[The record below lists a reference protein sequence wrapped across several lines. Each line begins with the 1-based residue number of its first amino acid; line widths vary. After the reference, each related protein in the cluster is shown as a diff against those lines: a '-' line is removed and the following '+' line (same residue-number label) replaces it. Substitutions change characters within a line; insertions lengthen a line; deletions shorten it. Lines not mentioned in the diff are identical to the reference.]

1 MKLQKGGPKH
11 DGFIRLCRIIIRG
24 TGSTTYYFDMYDE
37 NDNKIVD
44 NAVAWPY
51 SSNQTSAP
59 IPLPY
64 GNYFGLTG
72 YKNRKYNL
80 RIGQSKS
87 EVVWLNSLEPVF
99 GCKIDREKAVLG
111 LPTVGNRREILV
123 LDGYIPKGNIA
134 FEFLGNFWHS
144 NPKMYNSK
152 DYCAMLKCTHGQ
164 NYAKTVRRFQTLHS
178 LGYKVWYV
186 WEADWKKGSRG
197 KFWKPGGLV

>member
-1 MKLQKGGPKH
+1 MKKGQKKP
-11 DGFIRLCRIIIRG
+11 IIGVSLTKKPAKKNPVRRRRTHFQLPTIKR
-24 TGSTTYYFDMYDE
+24 
-37 NDNKIVD
+37 
-44 NAVAWPY
+44 
-51 SSNQTSAP
+51 SNQKL
-59 IPLPY
+59 I
-64 GNYFGLTG
+64 GLTG

-178 LGYKVWYV
+178 LGYKIWYV

>member
-72 YKNRKYNL
+72 YKNTITTVVKNDYIFYSFSTKGTGAAQNKLRGDGYYWNYNDNK
-80 RIGQSKS
+80 IYQMCP
-87 EVVWLNSLEPVF
+87 LEYWVF
-99 GCKIDREKAVLG
+99 GYYNDTYWPQSIIDIQPFEK
-111 LPTVGNRREILV
+111 
-123 LDGYIPKGNIA
+123 
-134 FEFLGNFWHS
+134 
-144 NPKMYNSK
+144 
-152 DYCAMLKCTHGQ
+152 
-164 NYAKTVRRFQTLHS
+164 
-178 LGYKVWYV
+178 
-186 WEADWKKGSRG
+186 
-197 KFWKPGGLV
+197 